1 VLWHKG
7 SGAALL
13 LKLASARKGAKRE
26 SLSVRKTYY
35 NLPMLT
41 PRLAVLFCFLHLPW
55 LVAQDANVLGAIK
68 EQAFT
73 RSDAAEDV
81 FYLADVFGPRFM
93 DSPGYVKAGEWVVK
107 RLQTYG
113 LVNVAKE
120 YFTTPGPG
128 WGFSG
133 ISVEMILPAYSRMG
147 AFPLARSTAT
157 NGVVAGEPVLAAI
170 TTEAE
175 YQQFVDRY
183 QGKLKGKI
191 VLMDQIQPIQARSWE
206 GTHTLNESEVLETTW
221 PPTPSWRP
229 TMTEAQYREME
240 RLQAKTAGFLASQ
253 SVGVE
258 IRSGIGDEDF
268 PADAGVIRGTY
279 SAEMGKTSPPAVV
292 VEAEQYNR
300 LVRLVS
306 HGIPV
311 ELRISTSTS
320 FYDAAR
326 SFNVVAEIRGTERRD
341 EFVMVGAHL
350 DSWQGG
356 TGAVDNA
363 AGCAIVMEAMRVLS
377 TIHAPLSRSIRMVLW
392 DGEEQNEVGAKAYVK
407 AHFGDANSGSRLP
420 EFDKISVYFNVD
432 SGSGK
437 IRGFVAQRNAKA
449 QSVLESWIK
458 RLRDLGVIGISN
470 KQDGGSDHIAFEKI
484 GIPTVPTK
492 QDPLD
497 YDTVAHHTNM
507 DVADRVQPEDMK
519 QAVTALVW
527 MLFQASNAPEMMPR
541 NAKR

>member
-1 VLWHKG
+1 MCIRQTEETHRCIGDHDYNL
-7 SGAALL
+7 SMLTCRLAALL
-13 LKLASARKGAKRE
+13 
-26 SLSVRKTYY
+26 
-35 NLPMLT
+35 
-41 PRLAVLFCFLHLPW
+41 CFLLQPL
-55 LVAQDANVLGAIK
+55 LVAQEANVLAEIK

-73 RSDAAEDV
+73 HSQAAEDI

-93 DSPGYVKAGEWVVK
+93 DSPGYVKAGGWAAG

-113 LVNVAKE
+113 LAKVAKE

-133 ISVEMILPAYSRMG
+133 VSVEMVLPAYSRMG
-147 AFPLARSTAT
+147 AFPLARSIGT
-157 NGVVAGEPVLAAI
+157 NGVVSGEPLLAVI
-170 TTEAE
+170 TTEQE
-175 YQQFVDRY
+175 YQQFVARY
-183 QGKLKGKI
+183 EGKLKGKI
-191 VLMDQIQPIQARSWE
+191 VLMDPIQPIQARTWE
-206 GTHTLNESEVLETTW
+206 GTHTLTESEVLETTW
-221 PPTPSWRP
+221 PPSPGWRP
-229 TMTEAQYREME
+229 TMTDAQYREME
-240 RLQAKTAGFLASQ
+240 RLQAKTAEFLASQ

-268 PADAGVIRGTY
+268 PADTGVIRGTY

-306 HGIPV
+306 HGVPV
-311 ELRISTSTS
+311 ELRVSTSTS

-326 SFNVVAEIRGTERRD
+326 SFNVVAEIPGTDRRD
-341 EFVMVGAHL
+341 EFVMIGAHL

-363 AGCAIVMEAMRVLS
+363 AGCAIVMEAMRVLR

-407 AHFGDANSGSRLP
+407 AHFGDANTGSRLP

-449 QSVLESWIK
+449 QIVLKSWIEP
-458 RLRDLGVIGISN
+458 LRGLGVIGISD

-507 DVADRVQPEDMK
+507 DFADRVQPEDMK
-519 QAVTALVW
+519 PAVAVMAW

-541 NAKR
+541 VVER

>member
-1 VLWHKG
+1 MKRREFLHRTACA
-7 SGAALL
+7 GAAF
-13 LKLASARKGAKRE
+13 S
-26 SLSVRKTYY
+26 
-35 NLPMLT
+35 
-41 PRLAVLFCFLHLPW
+41 CFLHLPL
-55 LVAQDANVLGAIK
+55 LVAQDANVLTAIK

-73 RSDAAEDV
+73 HSQSAEDV
-81 FYLADVFGPRFM
+81 FFLADVFGPRFM
-93 DSPGYVKAGEWVVK
+93 DSPGYVRAGEWAVE
-107 RLQTYG
+107 RLQAYG
-113 LVNVAKE
+113 LSNVAKE

-133 ISVEMILPAYSRMG
+133 VSVEMILPTYSRMG
-147 AFPLARSTAT
+147 AFPLARSLGT
-157 NGVVAGEPVLAAI
+157 NGVVSGEPVLAAI
-170 TTEAE
+170 TTEQE
-175 YQQFVDRY
+175 YQQFVARY

-191 VLMDQIQPIQARSWE
+191 VLMDRIQPIQARSWE

-221 PPTPSWRP
+221 PPSPSWRP
-229 TMTEAQYREME
+229 TMTDAQYREME
-240 RLQAKTAGFLASQ
+240 RLQAKTAEFLGSQ

-300 LVRLVS
+300 LVRLIS

-311 ELRISTSTS
+311 ELRVSTSTS

-326 SFNVVAEIRGTERRD
+326 PFNVVGEIPGTDRRD

-363 AGCAIVMEAMRVLS
+363 AGCAIVMEAMRVLR
-377 TIHAPLSRSIRMVLW
+377 TIDAPLSRSIRMVLW

-407 AHFGDANSGSRLP
+407 AHFGDAQTGSRLP
-420 EFDKISVYFNVD
+420 EFDKISVYLNVD

-437 IRGFVAQRNAKA
+437 IRGFVAQKNAKV

-458 RLRDLGVIGISN
+458 PLRDLGVIGISD

-484 GIPTVPTK
+484 GIPTVPSK

-519 QAVTALVW
+519 QAVTVMAW
-527 MLFQASNAPEMMPR
+527 MLFQASNASEMMPR
-541 NAKR
+541 IARR

>member
-1 VLWHKG
+1 
-7 SGAALL
+7 
-13 LKLASARKGAKRE
+13 
-26 SLSVRKTYY
+26 
-35 NLPMLT
+35 MLT
-41 PRLAVLFCFLHLPW
+41 YCLPVLFCCLNLP
-55 LVAQDANVLGAIK
+55 LPVTRDADVLTAIK

-73 RSDAAEDV
+73 HSQAAEDV

-93 DSPGYVKAGEWVVK
+93 DSPGFVKAGDWAVE
-107 RLQTYG
+107 RLKSYG
-113 LVNVAKE
+113 LANVAKE
-120 YFTTPGPG
+120 YFTSRGPG

-133 ISVEMILPAYSRMG
+133 VSVEMILPSYSRME
-147 AFPLARSTAT
+147 AFPLARSTGT
-157 NGVVAGEPVLAAI
+157 NGVVVGGAVLAAI
-170 TTEAE
+170 TTEQE
-175 YQQFVDRY
+175 YQQFVARY

-191 VLMDQIQPIQARSWE
+191 VLMDQLQPIQLRSWE
-206 GTHTLNESEVLETTW
+206 GTHTLNESEVLEATW
-221 PPTPSWRP
+221 PPSPPWRP
-229 TMTEAQYREME
+229 EMTDAQYQEME
-240 RLQAKTAGFLASQ
+240 KLQAKTGEFLASQ
-253 SVGVE
+253 SAGVE

-306 HGIPV
+306 RGIPV
-311 ELRISTSTS
+311 ELRVSTLTS
-320 FYDAAR
+320 FYDAPR
-326 SFNVVAEIRGTERRD
+326 SFNVVAEIPGTDRRD

-363 AGCAIVMEAMRVLS
+363 AGCAIVMEAMRVLQS
-377 TIHAPLSRSIRMVLW
+377 IHAPLSRSIRMILW
-392 DGEEQNEVGAKAYVK
+392 DGEEQNEAGSKAYVK
-407 AHFGDANSGSRLP
+407 AHFGDASTGSRLP

-437 IRGFVAQRNAKA
+437 IRGFVAQKNAKV
-449 QSVLESWIK
+449 QSILETWIK
-458 RLRDLGVIGISN
+458 PLRDLGVIGISG

-484 GIPTVPTK
+484 GIPTVPSK

-497 YDTVAHHTNM
+497 YDAVAHHTNM

-519 QAVTALVW
+519 QVAAVLAW

-541 NAKR
+541 LTKP

>member
-1 VLWHKG
+1 M
-7 SGAALL
+7 
-13 LKLASARKGAKRE
+13 LAC
-26 SLSVRKTYY
+26 
-35 NLPMLT
+35 
-41 PRLAVLFCFLHLPW
+41 RLATLICFLHLPS
-55 LVAQDANVLGAIK
+55 LAAQEAHVLAAIK

-73 RSDAAEDV
+73 RSEAAEDV

-93 DSPGYVKAGEWVVK
+93 DSPGYVRAGEWAVE
-107 RLQTYG
+107 RLRAYG
-113 LVNVAKE
+113 LTNVAKE
-120 YFTTPGPG
+120 YFTKPGPG
-128 WGFSG
+128 WGFG
-133 ISVEMILPAYSRMG
+133 GVSVEMILPSYSRMG
-147 AFPLARSTAT
+147 AFPLARSVAT
-157 NGVVAGEPVLAAI
+157 SRVVSGEPILAAI
-170 TTEAE
+170 ATEQE
-175 YQQFVDRY
+175 YQQFVARY

-191 VLMDQIQPIQARSWE
+191 VLMDQMQPIQGRSWE

-221 PPTPSWRP
+221 PPSPSWRP
-229 TMTEAQYREME
+229 TMTDAQYQEME
-240 RLQAKTAGFLASQ
+240 RLQAKTAEFLASQ

-306 HGIPV
+306 HSIPV

-320 FYDAAR
+320 FYDAAH
-326 SFNVVAEIRGTERRD
+326 SFNVVAEIPGTDKRN

-363 AGCAIVMEAMRVLS
+363 AGCAIVMEAMRVLRS
-377 TIHAPLSRSIRMVLW
+377 IHAPLSRSIRMVLW
-392 DGEEQNEVGAKAYVK
+392 DGEEQNEAGSKAYVK
-407 AHFGDANSGSRLP
+407 AHFGDAKTGSRLP

-437 IRGFVAQRNAKA
+437 IRGFVAQKNAKA
-449 QSVLESWIK
+449 QDVLESWIK
-458 RLRDLGVIGISN
+458 PLQDLGVIGISG

-484 GIPTVPTK
+484 GIPTVPSK

-497 YDTVAHHTNM
+497 YDAVAHHTNM

-519 QAVTALVW
+519 QAVTVLAW
-527 MLFQASNAPEMMPR
+527 MLIQASNAPDMMPR
-541 NAKR
+541 VAKP